1 MNELTKQ
8 QIRRYK
14 MDRSRLIKGS
24 EKAIYIH
31 EAIAIPKIMHIRLS
45 KPETVK
51 SRSDLG
57 FNQIKLILNKEQSAV
72 IPLLK
77 AFFAEKIKLQ
87 HKVLES
93 ERVRTDM
100 YFSWHELV
108 VEIDK
113 KEHTDRN

>member
-1 MNELTKQ
+1 M
-8 QIRRYK
+8 
-14 MDRSRLIKGS
+14 
-24 EKAIYIH
+24 
-31 EAIAIPKIMHIRLS
+31 
-45 KPETVK
+45 
-51 SRSDLG
+51 
-57 FNQIKLILNKEQSAV
+57 

-77 AFFAEKIKLQ
+77 AFFAEKIKLL